1 MSGAVSVLGVVAAVG
16 GGLKMDDSLWGRLFN
31 FENYGE
37 LLGLVQNSIIAG
49 AVLGIVGGLIGV
61 FVMQRDMAFA
71 VHGISELSFAGASA
85 ALLFGANVVAGSLVG
100 SLVAAILI
108 GLLGA
113 KARDRN
119 SIIGVLMPFGLG
131 LGILFLALYPGRSA
145 NKFGLLTGQIISVDD
160 PQLGI
165 LIVISIVVMVALLLM
180 WRPLTFDSLDADV
193 AAARGVPTRA
203 VSLVFMVLLGLTVAV
218 SVQII
223 GALLVLAL
231 LVTPAAAALRV
242 SASPV
247 LVPLLSMIFG
257 FVSAVGGI
265 LLAIGGS
272 LPISPYITT
281 ISFAI
286 YVVCR
291 VIGLRTSAR
300 AGRMHRQ
307 NVAA

>member
-1 MSGAVSVLGVVAAVG
+1 MLAVG
-16 GGLKMDDSLWGRLFN
+16 DDDLWSRMFN

-37 LLGLVQNSIIAG
+37 LLGLVQNSILAG
-49 AVLGIVGGLIGV
+49 AILGIVGGLIGV

-71 VHGISELSFAGASA
+71 VHGISELSFAGAAA
-85 ALLFGANVVAGSLVG
+85 ALLFGVNVVAGSLAGAV
-100 SLVAAILI
+100 VAAIVI
-108 GLLGA
+108 GLLGS

-160 PQLGI
+160 PQLTW
-165 LIVISIVVMVALLLM
+165 LSAISLAVLVGLLLI
-180 WRPLTFDSLDADV
+180 WRPLSFDSLDADV
-193 AAARGVPTRA
+193 AAARGVPTRF
-203 VSLVFMVLLGLTVAV
+203 VSLTFMVLLGLIVAV

-231 LVTPAAAALRV
+231 VVTPAAAALRL
-242 SASPV
+242 SASPI
-247 LVPLLSMIFG
+247 LVPALAMVFG
-257 FVSAVGGI
+257 FVAAVGGI

-281 ISFAI
+281 ISFLI
-286 YVVCR
+286 YLVARLV
-291 VIGLRTSAR
+291 GLRAR
-300 AGRMHRQ
+300 PRPGLR
-307 NVAA
+307 